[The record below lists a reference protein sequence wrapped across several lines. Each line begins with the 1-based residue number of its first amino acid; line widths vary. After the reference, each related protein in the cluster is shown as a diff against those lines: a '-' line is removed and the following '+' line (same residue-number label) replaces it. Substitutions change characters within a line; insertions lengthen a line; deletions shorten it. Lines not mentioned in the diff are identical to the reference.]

1 MARPAPSMTCH
12 RNFFPS
18 SSPKV
23 IIMPAIAV
31 MMSRTI
37 CIALIAPKASSLSLV
52 SNVPSSPVPALTIC
66 SEPSP
71 AAKPI
76 CILVKITRKRMSPSQ
91 RRSRYAAHLLI
102 KVLSFRISVPLAFVF
117 LISLTY
123 SICFTP
129 LNNSLYYC
137 YEYFPLLFEV
147 VILTTSNI
155 RL

>member
-1 MARPAPSMTCH
+1 MARPAPSITCH
-12 RNFFPS
+12 RNFLPS

-71 AAKPI
+71 AAKPT

-123 SICFTP
+123 SVCFTP

-147 VILTTSNI
+147 VKMTTSNI